1 MKINLQE
8 IKSEAFRKQKERRK
22 YIERIRTDK
31 NSKIDELF
39 NEAHNAVFNTLDCFQ
54 CANCCKTVGPLFTS
68 KDIMRIS
75 KKLKISSGQ
84 FTETYLKVDEDQD
97 YVLKELPC
105 AFLDDNNCCSIY
117 SFRPKA
123 CYEYPHTL
131 MKNQKRLLKLHL
143 LNCELCPG
151 VNEIFNRIL

>member
-22 YIERIRTDK
+22 YIERIRKDK

-39 NEAHNAVFNTLDCFQ
+39 NEAHNAVFNTLDCLQ

-75 KKLKISSGQ
+75 KKLKISPGQ

-105 AFLDDNNCCSIY
+105 IFLDDNNCCSIY

-131 MKNQKRLLKLHL
+131 MKNQKR
-143 LNCELCPG
+143 
-151 VNEIFNRIL
+151 